1 MKIKILSGK
10 LIDGTGAEPSEP
22 SEIILENGRIIAI
35 NQEVSSA
42 DNASFDK
49 IIDAAGKTI
58 CPGLINAHLHLYMD
72 AGPSPL
78 QDLDAENGHLSLLKA
93 ADRCRQLVMNGITT
107 VRDMGAKD
115 LGILALKKAIE
126 EGLVEGPRILVCGKA
141 LAMTGGHAPALSIA
155 VDGPNEI
162 RRTVR
167 MLLDFGADFIK
178 LFATGGFG
186 KPDEQLDSFEL
197 TTKELRTAAQTAHAA
212 GKTVAVHA
220 YGIQGIRNAVDAGA
234 DSIEHAVFLDEKVIE
249 KIIEKGIFIVPTLAN
264 TYRQSNASE
273 KDGVPTFISEKA
285 KQVFP
290 IMMDKFRLAY
300 EAGAKIVAG
309 TDGGSWMN
317 PHYDLTTELKLRG
330 EIGVPTK
337 DLIKMATKTAAE
349 CLNLDNTIGT
359 IEVGKRSDIIIVDGD
374 PLNDISTLQNI
385 DYVFIG
391 ENYYSK
397 RFISTQKL

>member
-1 MKIKILSGK
+1 MKIKILGGK

-22 SEIILENGRIIAI
+22 TEIILENGKIKAI
-35 NQEVSSA
+35 NQSASSA
-42 DNASFDK
+42 DNTSFDK

-78 QDLDAENGHLSLLKA
+78 KDLEAENGHLSLLKA
-93 ADRCRQLVMNGITT
+93 ANRCRQLIMNGITT

-115 LGILALKKAIE
+115 LGIVALKNAIE
-126 EGLVEGPRILVCGKA
+126 DGLVDGPRMTVCGKA
-141 LAMTGGHAPALSIA
+141 LAMTGGHAPALSLA

-167 MLLDFGADFIK
+167 KLLDFGADFIK

-186 KPDEQLDSFEL
+186 KPGEQLDSFEL
-197 TTKELRTAAQTAHAA
+197 TTEELNTAAQTAHAA
-212 GKTVAVHA
+212 GKTVAAHA
-220 YGIQGIRNAVDAGA
+220 YGIQGIRNAVDAGV
-234 DSIEHAVFLDEKVIE
+234 DSIEHATFLDERVLE
-249 KIIEKGIFIVPTLAN
+249 KIIEKGIFLVPTLTN

-273 KDGVPTFISEKA
+273 KEGVPTFISEKA
-285 KQVFP
+285 KQIFP

-300 EAGAKIVAG
+300 ESGAKIVAG

-317 PHYDLTTELKLRG
+317 PHHDLTTELKLRG
-330 EIGVPTK
+330 EMGVSTK

-349 CLNLDNTIGT
+349 CLNLDNKIGT
-359 IEVGKRSDIIIVDGD
+359 IEVGKCSDIIIIDGD
-374 PLNDISTLQNI
+374 PLNDISSLQNI
-385 DYVFIG
+385 DCVFVG

-397 RFISTQKL
+397 RFVSAQKL